1 MFAWI
6 LNTNPEKSGS
16 VGRISPASLRRGAG
30 LRRERQQRAQK
41 RLDAEVVQRAAE
53 EDRRLALLPVG
64 LQVEA
69 RAGAL
74 RSSPAASISRC

>member
-1 MFAWI
+1 MFACI

-16 VGRISPASLRRGAG
+16 VGCISPGVAQAWGRAG
-30 LRRERQQRAQK
+30 RERQQRAQK

-53 EDRRLALLPVG
+53 EHRRLSFLPVR
-64 LQVEA
+64 LEVEA

-74 RSSPAASISRC
+74 DHPSGFDQRC